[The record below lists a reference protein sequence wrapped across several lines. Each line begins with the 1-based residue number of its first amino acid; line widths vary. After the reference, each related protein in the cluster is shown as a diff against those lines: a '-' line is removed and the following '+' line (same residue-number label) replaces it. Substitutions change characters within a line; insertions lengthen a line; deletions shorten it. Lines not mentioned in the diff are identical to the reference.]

1 MDRDI
6 LGACGYDAG
15 GIKSHY
21 GIRDGF
27 SLWSASSCAA
37 GRESAGSSTYRAV
50 SGVKLASNI
59 ACLITVPCSCVFD
72 ASSRPTSER
81 LHLWKKVMKVHQ
93 DRQLRICTHAQAQ
106 IQCRYAYLPKIGRH
120 QNQTRSAGRSS
131 PPVVDLYRQT
141 PLARSE
147 LLRTPRH
154 TSIYQGQFYP

>member
-72 ASSRPTSER
+72 ASSRPTSEKRVGR
-81 LHLWKKVMKVHQ
+81 LKIMQNCL
-93 DRQLRICTHAQAQ
+93 DRQYRVA
-106 IQCRYAYLPKIGRH
+106 RYVL
-120 QNQTRSAGRSS
+120 
-131 PPVVDLYRQT
+131 
-141 PLARSE
+141 E
-147 LLRTPRH
+147 RTPPQCAHPRREML
-154 TSIYQGQFYP
+154 

>member
-37 GRESAGSSTYRAV
+37 GHESAGSSTYRAV

-72 ASSRPTSER
+72 ASPRPSSEKRRVRLKVMQNCLDRQYRVARYVPERTPPHCGCPKHER
-81 LHLWKKVMKVHQ
+81 LENCMRLFVMM
-93 DRQLRICTHAQAQ
+93 C
-106 IQCRYAYLPKIGRH
+106 LPLL
-120 QNQTRSAGRSS
+120 
-131 PPVVDLYRQT
+131 PVC
-141 PLARSE
+141 
-147 LLRTPRH
+147 
-154 TSIYQGQFYP
+154 